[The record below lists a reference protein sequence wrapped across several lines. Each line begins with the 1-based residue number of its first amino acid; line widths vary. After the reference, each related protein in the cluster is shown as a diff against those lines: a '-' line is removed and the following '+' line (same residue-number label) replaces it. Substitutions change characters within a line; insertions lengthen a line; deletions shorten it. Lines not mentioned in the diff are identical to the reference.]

1 MPLRANRTV
10 MARADMLVRGR
21 LPSTSRASERRASR
35 RPRGTG
41 KRGPPRIPTR
51 SRAASARMSAQ
62 ETVPGQAASSAALAR
77 ATASKASPG
86 RERLISAA
94 RSGVRSEESGET
106 RTEASQPETKQ
117 SWKKRRSVPAAVDGL
132 ACCLAATTS
141 ETICSARG
149 QLRL

>member
-1 MPLRANRTV
+1 
-10 MARADMLVRGR
+10 
-21 LPSTSRASERRASR
+21 
-35 RPRGTG
+35 
-41 KRGPPRIPTR
+41 
-51 SRAASARMSAQ
+51 MSAQ

-117 SWKKRRSVPAAVDGL
+117 SWKKSRSVPAAVDGL

-141 ETICSARG
+141 ETICSTGAAAAVVRRRQPGRRRRAGGCGGGEEREGEEQASEKRAHGEIERERG
-149 QLRL
+149 RGGGGWIWK